1 MSNITTTEGQA
12 LAAPRGMGF
21 DLSPQTFEQAV
32 KFSHMLADS
41 DLVPKDFRGKPG
53 NCLIAIQ
60 WGAEIGLKPLQAL
73 QNIAP
78 INGRPS
84 LWGDAMLALVRS
96 SPLCESVVEGWY
108 ENGTAYCRV
117 KRRGEVEQERTFSD
131 EDAQLAG
138 LLNKA
143 GPWTTSK
150 KRMKQMRAR
159 AFALRDVFTD
169 VLRGMPMAEEVRDL
183 EHTEKHMGHAEVVQP
198 VTYPQADF
206 EKNLPAWS
214 KVISSGRKT
223 LADLAA
229 MVGSKAPL
237 TDAQKQALQEAVD
250 KLQAGTVDNA
260 APAQGPAPVQPA
272 TEPEPEAAPTAAGPV
287 VTFAQVNTRLSAAKD
302 LDALYDAASLIGE
315 VADPQH
321 RAELTEI
328 FDKLLWALEQ
338 S

>member
-1 MSNITTTEGQA
+1 MNNITTTSSEQHA
-12 LAAPRGMGF
+12 LATPRGIGF

-41 DLVPKDFRGKPG
+41 DLVPKDFKGKPG

-237 TDAQKQALQEAVD
+237 TDAQKQALAEAVQQ
-250 KLQAGTVDNA
+250 LQANTVDA
-260 APAQGPAPVQPA
+260 APAVTPAPAQPA
-272 TEPEPEAAPTAAGPV
+272 SEPEPAPAAGPAI
-287 VTFAQVNTRLSAAKD
+287 TFAQVNTRLTAAKD
-302 LDALYDAASLIGE
+302 LDALFIAADLIGE

-321 RAELTEI
+321 RAELTAEFEKRQI
-328 FDKLLWALEQ
+328 ALEQ

>member
-198 VTYPQADF
+198 VSYPQADF
-206 EKNLPAWS
+206 ENNLPAWS
-214 KVISSGRKT
+214 KVIASGRKT
-223 LADLAA
+223 LDALAA

-237 TDAQKQALQEAVD
+237 TEAQKQALAEAVQQ
-250 KLQAGTVDNA
+250 LQANTVDA
-260 APAQGPAPVQPA
+260 APAVTPAPAQPA
-272 TEPEPEAAPTAAGPV
+272 SEPEPAPAAGPV
-287 VTFAQVNTRLSAAKD
+287 VTFAQVNTRLAAAKD
-302 LDALYDAASLIGE
+302 LDALSDAASLIGE

-321 RAELTEI
+321 RTELTVI
-328 FDKLLWALEQ
+328 FEERQIALEQ

>member
-96 SPLCESVVEGWY
+96 SPLCESVVEGWH

-183 EHTEKHMGHAEVVQP
+183 DHTEKHMGHAEVVQP

-237 TDAQKQALQEAVD
+237 TDAQKQALAEAVQQ
-250 KLQAGTVDNA
+250 LQANTVDA
-260 APAQGPAPVQPA
+260 APAVTPAPAQPA
-272 TEPEPEAAPTAAGPV
+272 SEPEPAQTAGPAI
-287 VTFAQVNTRLSAAKD
+287 TFAQVNTRLAAAKD
-302 LDALYDAASLIGE
+302 LDALFEVADLIGE

-321 RAELTEI
+321 RAELTAEFEKRQI
-328 FDKLLWALEQ
+328 ALEQ

>member
-12 LAAPRGMGF
+12 LAVPRGMGF

-183 EHTEKHMGHAEVVQP
+183 DHTEKHMGHAEVVQP

-214 KVISSGRKT
+214 KVIASGRKT
-223 LADLAA
+223 LDALAA

-237 TDAQKQALQEAVD
+237 TDAQKQALAEAVQQ
-250 KLQAGTVDNA
+250 LQANTVDA
-260 APAQGPAPVQPA
+260 APAVTPAPAQPA
-272 TEPEPEAAPTAAGPV
+272 SEPEPAQTAGPAI
-287 VTFAQVNTRLSAAKD
+287 TFAQVNTRLAAAKD
-302 LDALYDAASLIGE
+302 LDALFIAADLIGE

-321 RAELTEI
+321 RAELTAEFEKRQI
-328 FDKLLWALEQ
+328 ALEQ